1 MIWKICFTVH
11 FLCTLLF
18 TVTRLS
24 NSQLFSQSPNW
35 KATLTTKGMVIDA
48 GSGGSRLHIYS
59 WKPRVFNSIPPPISY
74 PEANELWTGRMDPG
88 IATYFNAPETVSAH
102 LAPLID
108 FAKVTLGGLE
118 ENFQHFPIYF
128 KATGGMRE
136 LELSQREEILKYVRI
151 YLSDKTFCPFY
162 FRNDFARVI
171 SGEYCRY
178 LSGLVSSNLFSLSFR

>member
-1 MIWKICFTVH
+1 MLKEVVILMRIIGGLV
-11 FLCTLLF
+11 FLASATAD
-18 TVTRLS
+18 VY
-24 NSQLFSQSPNW
+24 SQSPNL
-35 KATLTTKGMVIDA
+35 KATVTTKGMVIDA

-59 WKPRVFNSIPPPISY
+59 WKPRIFESLPPPISF

-88 IATYFNAPETVSAH
+88 IATYFNNPELVSAH

-118 ENFQHFPIYF
+118 ENFANYPIYF

-136 LELSQREEILKYVRI
+136 LELSQREAILHYVRL
-151 YLSDKTFCPFY
+151 YLSDKSFCPFY

-171 SGEYCRY
+171 SG
-178 LSGLVSSNLFSLSFR
+178 